1 MKRVKRREQQEGR
14 AVSRENIVLPG
25 PSVGLIDGHHRAF
38 VFCRGSPQLGCRVG
52 GALALA
58 RAAEA
63 DKTSGCL

>member
-14 AVSRENIVLPG
+14 AVSRENIILPG
-25 PSVGLIDGHHRAF
+25 PSVGLIDGHRAF

-52 GALALA
+52 AALALA